1 MVGSSQ
7 VCYFNIIVGHFAINQ
22 CMRLV
27 QVETVVKKKLHI
39 EIVPEVKETEFV
51 LLAQNSKKRNL

>member
-22 CMRLV
+22 CIRLV
-27 QVETVVKKKLHI
+27 QIETVVKKKLHI
-39 EIVPEVKETEFV
+39 EIVPEGKETESVF
-51 LLAQNSKKRNL
+51 LNHT

>member
-27 QVETVVKKKLHI
+27 QVETVVKKNLHI